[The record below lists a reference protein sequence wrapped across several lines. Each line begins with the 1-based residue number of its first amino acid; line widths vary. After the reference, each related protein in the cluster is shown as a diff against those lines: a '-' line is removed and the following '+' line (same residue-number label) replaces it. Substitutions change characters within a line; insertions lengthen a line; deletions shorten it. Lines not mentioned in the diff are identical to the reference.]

1 MIKGLVRSE
10 RPVIN
15 SQEELWAALERAH
28 QIMCDVSWRQYFINL
43 LNSMPRRL
51 EEVLEAAGGH
61 TSY

>member
-28 QIMCDVSWRQYFINL
+28 QIMCDVSWHQYFINL